1 LRGDH
6 DLVALIATLLRRH
19 DVDPDMLELELTETV
34 AMHDPSVSIEL
45 MRRLRE
51 LGVSLAVDDFGT
63 GYSSLAYLKTLPI
76 QRLKLDR
83 SFVKD
88 IDIDPDGKAICSAT
102 IALAHRLGLEV
113 VAEGVETATQ
123 QAYLTEQGCDL
134 MQGYLLGRPVPA
146 ALAAALITQ
155 RTGGQR

>member
-1 LRGDH
+1 
-6 DLVALIATLLRRH
+6 
-19 DVDPDMLELELTETV
+19 
-34 AMHDPSVSIEL
+34 MHDPSVSIEL
-45 MRRLRE
+45 MKRLRE

-63 GYSSLAYLKTLPI
+63 GYSSLSYLKTLPI

-88 IDIDPDGKAICSAT
+88 IDIDPDDKAICSAT

-123 QAYLTEQGCDL
+123 HAYLTEQGCDL

-155 RTGGQR
+155 RTGGQH